1 MLKRLLLKKMFAQ
14 KVLIRKG
21 VSTYVGISGFAYA
34 GMQIQDS
41 FQEVDRDPGVS
52 IRDNWRQHR
61 FNLFEPKDQEIC
73 FRSYIDAKEAAE
85 PGLHKNIG
93 INLLKSF
100 LWPWL
105 AFDFVKERIVLS
117 SFAYFKK
124 TYTD

>member
-1 MLKRLLLKKMFAQ
+1 MFAQ

-21 VSTYVGISGFAYA
+21 VSTYVGITGLAYA

-52 IRDNWRQHR
+52 IQDDWRQHR
-61 FNLFEPKDQEIC
+61 FNLFEPNQDIC

-85 PGLHKNIG
+85 AGLHKNIG

-105 AFDFVKERIVLS
+105 AFDFVKERIS

-124 TYTD
+124 HR